1 MSQTCDVAQHPRH
14 RVTRVFIVVGIRLY
28 REGLVDVLGRA
39 QGLTVIG
46 ALAGGSEA
54 LTQVAAT
61 QPHVALLDVATP
73 QSYALAR
80 DFHRSVPEMSVV
92 ALGLKAEPELLTY
105 AEAGIMGYVT
115 EDASL
120 DELIGVIR
128 SAARGELI
136 CSPRLAGGLV
146 RRLAA
151 LAAAHTHDS
160 LKVRLTTREHQI
172 LALLE
177 QNLTNKDIANH
188 LGIEVATIKNHVHNL
203 LHKLGVHRR
212 HEAVWAMKRAL
223 GSVTML
229 PTPGR
234 DRAVH

>member
-1 MSQTCDVAQHPRH
+1 
-14 RVTRVFIVVGIRLY
+14 
-28 REGLVDVLGRA
+28 
-39 QGLTVIG
+39 
-46 ALAGGSEA
+46 
-54 LTQVAAT
+54 
-61 QPHVALLDVATP
+61 
-73 QSYALAR
+73 
-80 DFHRSVPEMSVV
+80 MSVV